1 MEKFEIIIIGAGPT
15 GLRVAKI
22 LAEAGKKVLV
32 LEKNSVVGPKI
43 CAGGASPKVFQQGI
57 PEDLIERKFNS
68 IKIHFAGRT
77 YERKSNE
84 GYLLSTLDR
93 ENLGQW
99 MAKEA
104 EKSGAKILTNTQVVS
119 IKKDKVILK
128 NNQVYYFDYL
138 IGADGG
144 TPLVR
149 KYLKLPLKF
158 ALCFQ
163 YTLPQYFKNLEIFYE
178 PKLFGAGYAW
188 IFPHKN
194 STKIGCGSDLK
205 FFNGNQLKENF
216 HFWLKKMGVNPVR
229 NVISNG
235 VNYQEAKLESAIIN
249 YDYRGYQFGNIFLIG
264 EAAGFVSGLNGA
276 GIYPG
281 LISGQEIA
289 RKILNPNYRP
299 KITLMLFSQK
309 LQGKLLKILN
319 INQALVKYFM
329 AVMVLYLFFS
339 NRFFNLVHSVR
350 KPFSN
355 GVKKIFNGKL

>member
-1 MEKFEIIIIGAGPT
+1 MEKFEIIIIGAGPA
-15 GLRVAKI
+15 GLRAAKV

-43 CAGGASPKVFQQGI
+43 CGGGAFSKVYQQGI

-68 IKIHFAGRT
+68 IKIHFAGRI
-77 YERKSNE
+77 YETKGKK
-84 GYLLSTLDR
+84 GYLLSTVDR
-93 ENLGQW
+93 GNLGQW
-99 MAKEA
+99 MAKET
-104 EKSGAKILTNTQVVS
+104 EKAGAKILTNSQVIS
-119 IKKDKVILK
+119 IKKDKIILK
-128 NNQVYYFDYL
+128 NNQEIYFDYL

-144 TPLVR
+144 PSLVR
-149 KYLKLPLKF
+149 KELGLPLKF

-163 YTLPQYFKNLEIFYE
+163 YTLPQYFENLELFYE
-178 PKLFGAGYAW
+178 PELFGSGYAW

-216 HFWLKKMGVNPVR
+216 HFWLKKME
-229 NVISNG
+229 ID
-235 VNYQEAKLESAIIN
+235 YQGAELEGGIIN

-289 RKILNPNYRP
+289 KKILDPNYRP
-299 KITLMLFSQK
+299 KITLILLSQK
-309 LQGKLLKILN
+309 LQEKLLRIFNLN
-319 INQALVKYFM
+319 QGLMKYFI
-329 AVMVLYLFFS
+329 AVMVLYFFFA
-339 NRFFNLVHSVR
+339 NRFLNLVNLVR
-350 KPFSN
+350 NFKN
-355 GVKKIFNGKL
+355 KGK